1 MSRLIYD
8 VPIDGGDSN
17 GGSRK
22 SSHEQEFMAGMGY
35 APVTK
40 YALRGQRFTY
50 DDWVNVRV
58 YRISIPNDDEEEE
71 EEEESTTAAND
82 QQQSGVTKGEEE
94 SAGAEKGKQDDGTTI
109 KESSNGK
116 GKQEKKEIL
125 LDASGAYVMEASVK
139 VRDGQD
145 LKTMSKGVEELVAFR
160 DVMRGCVDLEVGD
173 RLSLD
178 TRVRMK

>member
-8 VPIDGGDSN
+8 VPIDGGNSN

-58 YRISIPNDDEEEE
+58 YRISIPNDDDDEEG
-71 EEEESTTAAND
+71 STTAAND

-94 SAGAEKGKQDDGTTI
+94 SAGVEKGKQDDGTTI
-109 KESSNGK
+109 EESSNGK
-116 GKQEKKEIL
+116 GKQEKKESL